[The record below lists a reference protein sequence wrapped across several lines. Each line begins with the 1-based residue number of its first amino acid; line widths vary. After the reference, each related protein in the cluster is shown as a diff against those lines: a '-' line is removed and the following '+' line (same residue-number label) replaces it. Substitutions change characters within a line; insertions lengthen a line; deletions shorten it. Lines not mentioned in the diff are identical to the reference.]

1 MQYVKIALAVN
12 SEDKFFREEKETW
25 DKYVNEIVNREHA
38 EEKGYFF
45 AVTEAKIIEGSA
57 VLVGSNRVTPT
68 LNTSE
73 PSKSLTTQEPSEDTP
88 PQVEKVD
95 WTYIINTIKNS

>member
-1 MQYVKIALAVN
+1 MQYVKIQLAVN
-12 SEDKFFREEKETW
+12 SEDKYFREEKETW

-73 PSKSLTTQEPSEDTP
+73 PSKSLTTEEPSKDTP
-88 PQVEKVD
+88 TEVEKVD
-95 WTYIINTIKNS
+95 WTYILNKLNS